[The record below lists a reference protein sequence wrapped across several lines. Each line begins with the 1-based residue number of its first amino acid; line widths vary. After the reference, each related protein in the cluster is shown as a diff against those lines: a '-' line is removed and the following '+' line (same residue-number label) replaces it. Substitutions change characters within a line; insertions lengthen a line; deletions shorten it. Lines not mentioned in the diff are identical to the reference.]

1 MKHQRTHSRSHPL
14 SSIHTTPKRQQHP
27 TIEKTATE
35 TIQGKILVHDRI
47 RVQTEVLPIYFNHA
61 SFASLR
67 RQLSYFSFIRVG
79 KGRQGGVT
87 YVNEGVMVLSDILRL
102 KRRTA
107 QSGGGGAAAAKGAAA
122 GKEKSVEQQQPSQS
136 ASLEDVASAV
146 LKGTLHAVKTN
157 QYLDTDT
164 AVAAA
169 AASTSATHHHGP
181 SNITSSSVC
190 RTNSTTNSSSA
201 SSDNAESTGNNNNG
215 NTDNKDIPRNI
226 SPSKLP
232 FKSSDSKR
240 PLSQNKSGSVAISRK
255 DCPRLHRLLYVNNV
269 VPFIHL
275 PPKMK
280 RSKSNEE
287 NEDGSITDGNAKVV
301 AAAPPSKKARRGSKQ
316 EENTAGTPKSKQHQ
330 QRRQHQE
337 ELFQHC
343 AARERTTSESAIS
356 ALLALGVQ
364 Q

>member
-1 MKHQRTHSRSHPL
+1 M
-14 SSIHTTPKRQQHP
+14 
-27 TIEKTATE
+27 
-35 TIQGKILVHDRI
+35 
-47 RVQTEVLPIYFNHA
+47 
-61 SFASLR
+61 
-67 RQLSYFSFIRVG
+67 G

-87 YVNEGVMVLSDILRL
+87 YVNEDVMVLSDILRL

-107 QSGGGGAAAAKGAAA
+107 QSGGGGAAAKGAAA
-122 GKEKSVEQQQPSQS
+122 GEEKSVEQQQPSQS

-157 QYLDTDT
+157 QYLDNTT

-190 RTNSTTNSSSA
+190 RTTNSSS

-232 FKSSDSKR
+232 FKSSGSKR
-240 PLSQNKSGSVAISRK
+240 PLSQNKTGSVAISRK

-275 PPKMK
+275 PSKMK